1 MIILKT
7 RFGRRR
13 VREDTL
19 RNIYTIVN
27 YLFAHSGARSVS
39 EISRETGINRTTCE
53 LLTYLMYSMGL
64 VKIKE
69 RVYRNKQKYL
79 FSVILVRLKEQ
90 KIAKEWLELYDEH
103 GNFDKKR
110 YYGKYFAKTQKTN
123 FSQNP
128 LGEAQG

>member
-1 MIILKT
+1 M
-7 RFGRRR
+7 
-13 VREDTL
+13 
-19 RNIYTIVN
+19 
-27 YLFAHSGARSVS
+27 S
-39 EISRETGINRTTCE
+39 
-53 LLTYLMYSMGL
+53 L

-103 GNFDKKR
+103 GNFNKKK
-110 YYGKYFAKTQKTN
+110 YYSRYFAKTQKTN